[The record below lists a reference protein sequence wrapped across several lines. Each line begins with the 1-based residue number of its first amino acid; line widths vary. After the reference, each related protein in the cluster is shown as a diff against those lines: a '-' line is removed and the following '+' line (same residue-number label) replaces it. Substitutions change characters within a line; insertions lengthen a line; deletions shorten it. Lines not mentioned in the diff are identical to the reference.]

1 MFVRNRRGREE
12 REEKRRKTREGE
24 SEVGRRRHVISDK
37 ALFFVDLTLNGV
49 VILGKDCE
57 E

>member
-1 MFVRNRRGREE
+1 MGREE

-37 ALFFVDLTLNGV
+37 VLFFVDLTLNGV